1 MPRAR
6 ERGVTHDT
14 ARRTMVRAAMR
25 APYLERDE
33 EHMLARR
40 WRERQDQHALQP
52 DTRRDRCRQSYVY
65 SRWGG
70 IRRESVAS
78 FVLRGKA

>member
-1 MPRAR
+1 MQGTQHHPRPPYTAPPDDQPEGRLRGRLLAGKIAQRR
-6 ERGVTHDT
+6 ER
-14 ARRTMVRAAMR
+14 R
-25 APYLERDE
+25 
-33 EHMLARR
+33 
-40 WRERQDQHALQP
+40 
-52 DTRRDRCRQSYVY
+52 RQSYVY